1 MKNPHYYQ
9 TLVEDSTLALN
20 SRVLYLIKI
29 TGNVLRSLVH
39 VHTCTRVPLYT
50 MLGTNFQFCYHLCVS
65 PGISLLRL
73 EVHLLSLCST
83 RGAWQ
88 GFWKSPLADGEKHK
102 HRSFKQTQT
111 KMDLRHKAPKDR
123 SLLPLQLIWSL
134 LWTGQEH
141 PPLCS
146 YLQAAVL
153 TRLNT
158 KHNHIKL
165 DLQAAISIKHRLR
178 NCHQRTGEMWWAKRH
193 CNAWRSLA

>member
-1 MKNPHYYQ
+1 MLSDGKVPRVQEQAIDQLGASSHCGANYREEQQEHGLEESKDLKCHAQMKNPHYYQ

-73 EVHLLSLCST
+73 EVHLLSLCSM

-88 GFWKSPLADGEKHK
+88 GF
-102 HRSFKQTQT
+102 
-111 KMDLRHKAPKDR
+111 
-123 SLLPLQLIWSL
+123 
-134 LWTGQEH
+134 
-141 PPLCS
+141 
-146 YLQAAVL
+146 
-153 TRLNT
+153 
-158 KHNHIKL
+158 
-165 DLQAAISIKHRLR
+165 
-178 NCHQRTGEMWWAKRH
+178 
-193 CNAWRSLA
+193 